1 MKKKVILL
9 VICLI
14 LIAICLI
21 LINIKSNKTNEKEL
35 NSNLEILG
43 KEFYKSYYKTQ
54 SESQD
59 DIKEFL
65 KGFEETGITINLSNL
80 SNVLKDSEHKKLI
93 DSMYNSETKAYCDYK
108 KTSVT
113 IYPKSP
119 YGEEDYTI
127 KTNLDCGF

>member
-35 NSNLEILG
+35 NNNLEILG

-54 SESQD
+54 SETQENLE
-59 DIKEFL
+59 EFL

-80 SNVLKDSEHKKLI
+80 SNVLKDTEHKKLI
-93 DSMYNSETKAYCDYK
+93 DSMYNSKTKAYCDYK
-108 KTSVT
+108 KTNVT

-119 YGEEDYTI
+119 YGVEDYTI